1 MSTISSAVPG
11 TDNNSGFF
19 FVPDF
24 QIAVIARYKQMVVLG
39 DLDVEGALQIE
50 GQLILEP

>member
-1 MSTISSAVPG
+1 MSTITSAITG
-11 TDNNSGFF
+11 TDNNSSFF
-19 FVPDF
+19 FVPEF
-24 QIAVIARYKQMVVLG
+24 QIAIVARYKQMVVLG